1 MEILLLQNL
10 SLDIDGASVPRQ
22 SVKLMSPFS
31 RDVRRLSNTPTDVLE
46 LVFFFSDINRNERK
60 FANFSPEV

>member
-22 SVKLMSPFS
+22 SVMLMSPFS

-46 LVFFFSDINRNERK
+46 LVFFF
-60 FANFSPEV
+60 PT